1 MEFRMFDLIMKK
13 RKGDAL
19 LKEEIDY
26 IVDGYTNGTIPD
38 YQMSAFLMAIYFKG
52 LSERETLDLTM
63 AMAKSGDMIDLS
75 AIEGIKVDKHS
86 TGGVGDKTTLIIAP
100 IVAACGGKIAKMSG
114 RGLGHTG
121 GTIDKLSSIPGFKVE
136 IEEKEFFDIVNRTGL
151 CLIGQSG
158 NITPADKK
166 IYALRDVTGTVDIMP
181 LIASSIMSKKLASGA
196 DGILLDVKTGSGA
209 FMKSIDESRELARQM
224 VNIGKNAGRK
234 VCALITNMDIPLGNA
249 IGNSLEVIESIKT
262 LKGEGPKDLE
272 EICIELS
279 CYMLLLSEKGDI
291 ENCRE
296 MARKAIENGSAFEK
310 LCQMVEAQGGDVDY
324 IKNPEKF
331 EKASIIYD
339 VKAEK
344 DGYISKIDSEKCG
357 ICSCVLG
364 AGREKKEDKIDYSA
378 GIMLLKKTG
387 DKVKKGQ
394 VVAKLYTNNKNILSK
409 AESIFK
415 EGIAYSS
422 AEPLKQK
429 LIYDSIL

>member
-1 MEFRMFDLIMKK
+1 MEFRMFDLIMKN

-26 IVDGYTNGTIPD
+26 IVKGYTKGTIPD
-38 YQMSAFLMAIYFKG
+38 YQMSAFLMAIYFNG

-63 AMAKSGDMIDLS
+63 AMAKSGDMMDLS

-100 IVAACGGKIAKMSG
+100 VVAACGGKIAKMSG

-136 IEEKEFFDIVNRTGL
+136 IKEKEFFDIVNNTGA
-151 CLIGQSG
+151 CLISQSG

-196 DGILLDVKTGSGA
+196 DGILLDVKMGSGA
-209 FMKSIDESRELARQM
+209 FMKSLGEAKELARQM

-249 IGNSLEVIESIKT
+249 IGNSLEVIEAIKT
-262 LKGEGPKDLE
+262 LKGEGPCDLE

-279 CYMLLLSEKGDI
+279 AYMLFLSEKGDI
-291 ENCRE
+291 EKCRE
-296 MARKAIENGSAFEK
+296 MAKESIKNGSAFEK
-310 LCQMVEAQGGDVDY
+310 LCQMVEAQGGDMDY

-331 EKASIIYD
+331 EKAKIVYE
-339 VKAEK
+339 VKADK

-357 ICSCVLG
+357 ISSCVLG

-378 GIMLLKKTG
+378 GIILLKKTG
-387 DKVKKGQ
+387 DKVKKGD
-394 VVAKLYTNNKNILSK
+394 VIAKLYTNNKNILSK
-409 AESIFK
+409 AESVFK
-415 EGIAYSS
+415 EGITYSFD
-422 AEPLKQK
+422 EPLKQK